1 MNVSDIKY
9 NEIRCDFSSSLN
21 PFGMPSA
28 VKKAALEA
36 AEDCTKAVDSEY
48 EDLRRLI
55 SYYEEFPE
63 ANIAIGC
70 GGDDM
75 IYRICAATRPKK
87 ALIFSPCSPEYCR
100 ALEQNGCSVTDLRL
114 SKRNN
119 YKLTADVAQFIE
131 YDTDL
136 IILNNPCDPTGEVI
150 SPYTLSVIAEKC
162 RRTNTIIVC
171 DERYMDFVNGIVR
184 YSVSRFKGIRFIL
197 VKSFTRMFAMAGI
210 PVGYA
215 LCSHRTMS
223 DVLRNTGAP
232 HSVSVSALA
241 AAETAVG
248 MRKYMRLTQKYIE
261 IERNRLAV
269 SLTNLG
275 IRVYPSKSSVFMIK
289 SDLPL
294 DMLLRRRGILIKN
307 CAEAYDLDEGYFRI
321 AVGLKENNDILLDT
335 LGKIIQMF

>member
-1 MNVSDIKY
+1 MNISDIKY
-9 NEIRCDFSSSLN
+9 NEIQYDFSSSLN
-21 PFGMPSA
+21 PFGMPLA
-28 VKKAALEA
+28 VKKAVLEA
-36 AEDCTKAVDSEY
+36 AKNCTNPIDSRY
-48 EDLRRLI
+48 DNLRRFI

-63 ANIAIGC
+63 SNIAIGS

-75 IYRICAATRPKK
+75 IYRICAAIRPKK
-87 ALIFSPCSPEYCR
+87 AMIFSPCSPEYCR
-100 ALEQNGCSVTDLRL
+100 ALEQNGCSVTDIRL
-114 SKRNN
+114 SMKNN
-119 YKLTADVAQFIE
+119 FKLMSEVAEFID

-150 SPYTLSVIAEKC
+150 SPYTLGAIAEKC

-171 DERYMDFVNGIVR
+171 DERYMDFVNGVVR

-223 DVLRNTGAP
+223 DVLRSTGAP
-232 HSVSVSALA
+232 HSVSVPALA

-275 IRVYPSKSSVFMIK
+275 VRVYPSKSSVFMIK

>member
-1 MNVSDIKY
+1 MNISDIKY

-28 VKKAALEA
+28 VRNAAAEA
-36 AEDCTKAVDSEY
+36 AKDCTKSADSEY
-48 EDLRRLI
+48 SDLRRLI
-55 SYYEEFPE
+55 SCYEEFPE
-63 ANIAIGC
+63 ANIVVGN
-70 GGDDM
+70 GGDD
-75 IYRICAATRPKK
+75 ILYRICAATRPKK

-100 ALEQNGCSVTDLRL
+100 ALEQNGCNVTDLRL

-119 YKLTADVAQFIE
+119 YRLTADVAQFID

-136 IILNNPCDPTGEVI
+136 IILNNPCVPTGEVL

-171 DERYMDFVNGIVR
+171 DERYMDFVNGVVR

-215 LCSHRTMS
+215 LCSHRSMS
-223 DVLRNTGAP
+223 DALRNTGAKNSISLP
-232 HSVSVSALA
+232 ALA
-241 AAETAVG
+241 AAEAAVT

-261 IERNRLAV
+261 IERNRLADR
-269 SLTNLG
+269 LTNLG

-307 CAEAYDLDEGYFRI
+307 CTEAYDLDEGYFRI
-321 AVGLKENNDILLDT
+321 SVRLKEENDIFLDT

>member
-1 MNVSDIKY
+1 MNISDIKY

-36 AEDCTKAVDSEY
+36 AKDCTKPVDSEY

-63 ANIAIGC
+63 SNIAIGS

-75 IYRICAATRPKK
+75 IYRICAAIRPKK

-100 ALEQNGCSVTDLRL
+100 ALEQNGCSVTDIRL
-114 SKRNN
+114 SKRNHFR
-119 YKLTADVAQFIE
+119 LTSEVAEFID

-136 IILNNPCDPTGEVI
+136 IMLNNPCDPTGEVI
-150 SPYTLSVIAEKC
+150 SPYTLGAIAEKC

-171 DERYMDFVNGIVR
+171 DERYMDFVNGVVR

-215 LCSHRTMS
+215 LCSHRTIS
-223 DVLRNTGAP
+223 DALRNTGAR
-232 HSVSVSALA
+232 HSVSVTALA
-241 AAETAVG
+241 AAETAIG

-261 IERNRLAV
+261 IERNRIAEG
-269 SLTNLG
+269 LTNLG
-275 IRVYPSKSSVFMIK
+275 IRVFPSKSSVFMIK

-307 CAEAYDLDEGYFRI
+307 CTEAYDLDEGYFRI